1 MPRISE
7 ARMLVIINESIN
19 EDTHI
24 TNRELFSEA
33 GGMWSQEHIF
43 DDGTRVDIRPSQLL
57 LIESLATENKVI
69 KSQMGKFTQLIWNR
83 LVELNKIT

>member
-1 MPRISE
+1 MPRIPE

-19 EDTHI
+19 EDTHFN
-24 TNRELFSEA
+24 NRELFSEA